1 MKGVKY
7 FYYGIYVGEN
17 VGVIYF
23 GGENKFDVKIKDD
36 DIKVFWGFKRL
47 IKIMYLNG
55 EDKDFEEV
63 IGIVKWLKD
72 NLVKWGKF
80 DLIDNNCEYF
90 VICCKIG
97 KVVLM

>member
-1 MKGVKY
+1 MKY
-7 FYYGIYVGEN
+7 FYYGIYVGEK

-36 DIKVFWGFKRL
+36 DIMVFWGFKIL

-55 EDKDFEEV
+55 EDRDFKKV
-63 IGIVKWLKD
+63 IRIVMRLKN
-72 NLVKWGKF
+72 NLVRWGKF

-90 VICCKIG
+90 VIYCKIG